1 MQLSLREMVSM
12 ARVCVFDTT
21 VIFFLFELTI
31 LAVNWYRTRKVNYEE
46 ELAILGRRI
55 EVPVLF
61 IQALRDPALPPHLGK
76 SMSKHIPNLT
86 LKQVNTAH
94 WALWEKP
101 EEVNVILEEWLK
113 GTVFA
118 ERRVG
123 KL

>member
-1 MQLSLREMVSM
+1 
-12 ARVCVFDTT
+12 
-21 VIFFLFELTI
+21 
-31 LAVNWYRTRKVNYEE
+31 
-46 ELAILGRRI
+46 
-55 EVPVLF
+55 
-61 IQALRDPALPPHLGK
+61 
-76 SMSKHIPNLT
+76 MSKHIPNLT
-86 LKQVNTAH
+86 LQQVNTAH

>member
-1 MQLSLREMVSM
+1 M
-12 ARVCVFDTT
+12 
-21 VIFFLFELTI
+21 LTDDI
-31 LAVNWYRTRKVNYEE
+31 VNWYRTRKVNHED

-76 SMSKHIPNLT
+76 SMAKHIPKLT
-86 LKQVNTAH
+86 LKQVDTAH

-101 EEVNVILEEWLK
+101 DEVNSIISEWLK
-113 GTVFA
+113 DVVFTEGRA
-118 ERRVG
+118 G